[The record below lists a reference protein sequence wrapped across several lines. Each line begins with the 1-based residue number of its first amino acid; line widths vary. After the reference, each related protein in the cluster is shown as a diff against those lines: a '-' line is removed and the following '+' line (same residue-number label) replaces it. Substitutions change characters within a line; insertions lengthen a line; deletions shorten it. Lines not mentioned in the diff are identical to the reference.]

1 MHKVI
6 PTLLLKLQASLET
19 TAFLKHCADLWY
31 LYISSV
37 FRCDDLHHW
46 CSENRKHI
54 TFEQIFLNAELY
66 TTAKGTLGSCVKV
79 SLCSKSETSACLK
92 YRQKCSLTAWYISY
106 QCPNGGHLH
115 LWNSHTQRRKEMF
128 LFQNSDLITIDRHR
142 QSIDI
147 RESYGHMVPFIVGNC
162 FVDINLVEVD
172 IAGLQTE
179 GH

>member
-1 MHKVI
+1 
-6 PTLLLKLQASLET
+6 
-19 TAFLKHCADLWY
+19 
-31 LYISSV
+31 
-37 FRCDDLHHW
+37 
-46 CSENRKHI
+46 
-54 TFEQIFLNAELY
+54 
-66 TTAKGTLGSCVKV
+66 
-79 SLCSKSETSACLK
+79 
-92 YRQKCSLTAWYISY
+92 
-106 QCPNGGHLH
+106 
-115 LWNSHTQRRKEMF
+115 MF